1 MHEPVLLEA
10 VMAHLAV
17 KAGGTYVDGTAGGG
31 GHTEALLRS
40 VGPTGRVVALDRD
53 AGALERVRRR
63 LAGVPGELLTVHT
76 NFRAL
81 GAALDAGG
89 IGAVDGVLLDV
100 GLSSDQLDTPERG
113 FGFRSDGPLDMRMDR
128 SAGPTAAE
136 LVNTLPEAEL
146 AGLIARYGED
156 RAARRIA
163 AAIVAAREQAPVDS
177 TGRLAAVVESVKP
190 RHGARIHPATQTF
203 QALRIAVND
212 ELASLTEGVEAAL
225 DRLVPGGRLAVI
237 AFHSLEDRIVKRAM
251 REHEGRREALQAG
264 GDVWRGREPAV
275 RRVTR
280 RAVKPDA
287 AEVARNPRARSARLR
302 VVERI

>member
-1 MHEPVLLEA
+1 MHEPVLREA
-10 VMAHLAV
+10 VMAHLMI

-31 GHTEALLRS
+31 GHSEALLRA
-40 VGPTGRVVALDRD
+40 VGPTGRVVAIDRD
-53 AGALERVRRR
+53 AEALERVRRR
-63 LAGVPGELLTVHT
+63 LDGVPGTVETVHA
-76 NFRAL
+76 NFRDL
-81 GAALDAGG
+81 GAALSALG
-89 IGAVDGVLLDV
+89 IEAVDGVLLDV
-100 GLSSDQLDTPERG
+100 GISSDQLDAPARG

-146 AGLIARYGED
+146 AGLIVRYGEE
-156 RAARRIA
+156 RSARRIA

-177 TGRLAAVVESVKP
+177 TRRLAAVIEAVKP

-212 ELASLTEGVEAAL
+212 ELAALSEGLEAAL
-225 DRLVPGGRLAVI
+225 ERLKPGGRLAVI

-251 REHEGRREALQAG
+251 REHEGRRESLQGG

-280 RAVKPDA
+280 RPVRPDA
-287 AEVARNPRARSARLR
+287 AEVASNPRARSARLR